1 MFGFHNC
8 NKEGLNQKWWLLQKH
23 TERCARRTEWYRGGG
38 DWHVFKIAPPKKS
51 RQPLAKNLLI
61 QLKNCF
67 FLKDLF
73 SETVRQSCCSD
84 ECWMLE
90 VWLVHSWL
98 CCKACNELWASL
110 RLINT
115 LVVLSVL
122 LLNLEN
128 LFFFIYPSIHSLNHL
143 SNCCYGRSAA
153 CLSYRSL

>member
-1 MFGFHNC
+1 MMTATKTHREMCQEDWMISG
-8 NKEGLNQKWWLLQKH
+8 
-23 TERCARRTEWYRGGG
+23 RGGLTCFQNSTTKEVETAFG
-38 DWHVFKIAPPKKS
+38 KK
-51 RQPLAKNLLI
+51 LLI

-115 LVVLSVL
+115 LVVLSAL
-122 LLNLEN
+122 MTFEFRKS
-128 LFFFIYPSIHSLNHL
+128 LFFSIYPSIRSLNHL

>member
-1 MFGFHNC
+1 MMTATKTHREMCQEDWMISG
-8 NKEGLNQKWWLLQKH
+8 
-23 TERCARRTEWYRGGG
+23 RGGLTCFQNSTTKEVETAFG
-38 DWHVFKIAPPKKS
+38 KK
-51 RQPLAKNLLI
+51 LLI

-115 LVVLSVL
+115 LVVLSAL
-122 LLNLEN
+122 LTFEFRKS
-128 LFFFIYPSIHSLNHL
+128 LFFLYIHPFVHLTTYPTVVMGEVLPVLVIIA
-143 SNCCYGRSAA
+143 YKKIPIFPV
-153 CLSYRSL
+153 

>member
-1 MFGFHNC
+1 MMTATKTHREMCQEDWMISG
-8 NKEGLNQKWWLLQKH
+8 
-23 TERCARRTEWYRGGG
+23 RGGLTCFQNSTTKEVETAFG
-38 DWHVFKIAPPKKS
+38 
-51 RQPLAKNLLI
+51 KNLLI

-128 LFFFIYPSIHSLNHL
+128 LFFLYIHLSIHLTTYPTVVMGEVPPVL
-143 SNCCYGRSAA
+143 VIVA
-153 CLSYRSL
+153 CKKIPIFPV